1 MIGILVILLMFV
13 GFPTALFF
21 YMQQRVAGK
30 MLCWFLEDDISARP
44 ELRPIEGDFIISEEG
59 GYDVEAEKVRLVR
72 YPLGWPR
79 ILQQIVPASL
89 YRRGN
94 AIPLNWVTLEAR
106 SVSAREL
113 AAVLDENWLRNLV
126 KGAREGMGISKFE
139 KILPML
145 TLATIGICLLL
156 LFVMFTRI
164 GGITEALKVIKP

>member
-1 MIGILVILLMFV
+1 MVGILTILLMFT
-13 GFPTALFF
+13 GIPTALFF
-21 YMQQRVAGK
+21 YMQWKISGK
-30 MLCWFLEDDISARP
+30 MLCWFLEDDISAVP
-44 ELRPIEGDFIISEEG
+44 ELNAIEGDFIMSEDG

-79 ILQQIVPASL
+79 QLQQIVPASL

-126 KGAREGMGISKFE
+126 KGAREGMGVSKFE
-139 KILPML
+139 KMIPML
-145 TLATIGICLLL
+145 TLAVMGISLLL

-164 GGITEALKVIKP
+164 GGLTEALKVIKP